1 MPRQPVVS
9 VLIVA
14 QRGEATRPRAIRRPL
29 AQACTPCQAIVALDN
44 GTDGLTALARAGL
57 CDDRL
62 QPGRAPWGEAELACL
77 SKEPARAA

>member
-29 AQACTPCQAIVALDN
+29 AQAYTPCQAIVLD
-44 GTDGLTALARAGL
+44 DGPDDLTALARAGI
-57 CDDRL
+57 CADRL